1 MACVGG
7 RRWVVG
13 LILLVFAWHPAVV
26 GAQALAPAQPAT
38 AQPSASQPEQSA
50 DAAEQPPGLGTL
62 FKKYPTDLKRFWSK
76 QDAVSL
82 GIGGG
87 IALLGHIWDDDLR
100 EELTENPDLNDVLK
114 PGNTYGAFYL
124 QTGVAFGTYVIGRA
138 AGRAHLAAVS
148 ADVVRAQ
155 FLSQTYAQLIKVAA
169 RRERP
174 DGSRY
179 SFPSGHAASAFT
191 TASVLQH
198 HYGYKMGIPAYTLAA
213 YVAAARIS
221 DNKHYLSDVIFG
233 AAIGFAS
240 GHTVMLGHRKHSMEI
255 TPVPTRGG
263 VALVV
268 TIGPK
273 SPVPRPQSLSASR

>member
-1 MACVGG
+1 MTFVGG

-13 LILLVFAWHPAVV
+13 LVMVVLVWRPAVAA
-26 GAQALAPAQPAT
+26 AQTPASTSVPPASAQPEK
-38 AQPSASQPEQSA
+38 ASEGL
-50 DAAEQPPGLGTL
+50 EQPPDLGTL

-76 QDAVSL
+76 EDAVSL

-87 IALLGHIWDDDLR
+87 VALLGHIWDDDLR
-100 EELTENPDLNDVLK
+100 NELTENPGLNDVLK

-124 QTGVAFGTYVIGRA
+124 QTGLAFGTYVIGRA
-138 AGRAHLAAVS
+138 AGRPHLAAVS

-155 FLSQTYAQLIKVAA
+155 FLSQTYVQLLKVSV

-198 HYGYKMGIPAYTLAA
+198 HYGYKIGIPAYTLAA

-240 GHTVMLGHRKHSMEI
+240 GHTVMRGHGKHAMEVR
-255 TPVPTRGG
+255 PVPTRGG
-263 VALVV
+263 AALLV
-268 TIGPK
+268 TIGPA
-273 SPVPRPQSLSASR
+273 RARGGRL